1 VNPAPFIRGCAFDG
15 APDVPYPRADPLD
28 AARLPGDTWATAR
41 LPVGVRLE
49 FVGDATEVTLRY
61 RTQTADLGYRGAGAG
76 TTFALW
82 RGGTQVDEAPA
93 VLGEGEVRLAAGAS
107 ASGATGAPG
116 EAGRATGARGADG
129 RVIVYLPEGMRPEVL
144 DITASGGSIE
154 PAPPQPRW
162 LAYGDSVA
170 EGWSARAP
178 AGAWPAVCGR
188 QLGLDVVNLGYA
200 GSARGEIASAEQI
213 ARVPADVLTVSHG
226 TNCWTRTPHSAAMMR
241 EGTVA
246 FLEILRQGH
255 PSAPIVVISP
265 VVRPDAETTPNRLG
279 ATLGD
284 LRAAIEEAAAARGDV
299 IVVPGADLLDPTL
312 LAADG
317 VHPSDEGHRV
327 LAEAVGRALS
337 VAIATEGWR

>member
-1 VNPAPFIRGCAFDG
+1 MNPAPFIRGCAF
-15 APDVPYPRADPLD
+15 AAVPDVPYPRADPAD

-49 FVGDATEVTLRY
+49 FVGDGPEVTLRY
-61 RTQTADLGYRGAGAG
+61 RTATAELGYRGAGAG

-82 RGGTQVDEAPA
+82 RGGTQVAEAAA
-93 VLGEGEVRLAAGAS
+93 VLGEGEVRLPTGDVAG
-107 ASGATGAPG
+107 
-116 EAGRATGARGADG
+116 GRA
-129 RVIVYLPEGMRPEVL
+129 IVYLPEGMRPEVL
-144 DITASGGSIE
+144 AITAAGGSIE

-213 ARVPADVLTVSHG
+213 AGVPADVLTVSHG
-226 TNCWTRTPHSAAMMR
+226 TNCWTRTPHSVGMMR
-241 EGTVA
+241 EGMLA

-255 PSAPIVVISP
+255 PSAPIIVISP

-284 LRAAIEEAAAARGDV
+284 LRAAIEEAAARTDV
-299 IVVPGADLLDPTL
+299 IVVPGADLLDPSL
-312 LAADG
+312 LADDG
-317 VHPSDEGHRV
+317 VHPSDEGHQV
-327 LAEAVGRALS
+327 LAGAVGRALS
-337 VAIATEGWR
+337 AALGNEGGSR

>member
-49 FVGDATEVTLRY
+49 LVGDATGVTLHY

-76 TTFALW
+76 TTFSLW

-93 VLGEGEVRLAAGAS
+93 VLGEGEVRLATGGGAG
-107 ASGATGAPG
+107 T
-116 EAGRATGARGADG
+116 TGADG

-170 EGWSARAP
+170 EGWSADAP
-178 AGAWPAVCGR
+178 SGAWPAVCGR
-188 QLGLDVVNLGYA
+188 RLGLDVVNLGYA

-246 FLEILRQGH
+246 FLQILRQGH
-255 PSAPIVVISP
+255 PSVPIVVISP
-265 VVRPDAETTPNRLG
+265 VVRPDAETTANRLG

-284 LRAAIEEAAAARGDV
+284 LRAAIEEAATARGDV

-337 VAIATEGWR
+337 AAMTTGG